1 MAGKQSE
8 HLEEATH
15 ARQQQLQGVSTQ
27 PITLLFG
34 SWISEMTSADWDIVE
49 TMMMDN
55 GFATDTD
62 LTPYTVPP
70 GEEGLDLSYE
80 GGEHEA
86 FDGLSEQIVSL
97 SGL

>member
-1 MAGKQSE
+1 
-8 HLEEATH
+8 
-15 ARQQQLQGVSTQ
+15 
-27 PITLLFG
+27 
-34 SWISEMTSADWDIVE
+34 
-49 TMMMDN
+49 MMMDN